1 MSRAHHKQMGR
12 PDRWPSGRCER
23 GHDVTLPG
31 AVRIEGTARICVECR
46 REKQRQWARDRAATQ
61 RPTGPTFDR
70 CVVCGGPKKARARR
84 AVKTCGPKCLAELNR
99 TSGRRAQLK
108 RERSMTDA
116 EIHVFMGLRMRAEI
130 ASPLERAELLAQA
143 ETIRLHGLPAEK
155 GTERQDAFNARRR
168 RYEIAK
174 ARAKLLAASG
184 AAGGDGGPN
193 AGDRDPAPAGD
204 RRDGGAVGAFDAAA
218 AQEPELGRG
227 YPDGPGCVLPWD
239 PRLRGVD
246 QVVESLSVAHAA
258 ER

>member
-99 TSGRRAQLK
+99 TSE
-108 RERSMTDA
+108 ERQPTQA
-116 EIHVFMGLRMRAEI
+116 EIIKILDLRSRAEI
-130 ASPLERAELLAQA
+130 APVLEKARLIALAES
-143 ETIRLHGLPAEK
+143 IRLHGLPSEK

-168 RYEIAK
+168 RCEIAK

-184 AAGGDGGPN
+184 AAGGDGGADAVDGDAQ
-193 AGDRDPAPAGD
+193 AGGD
-204 RRDGGAVGAFDAAA
+204 ERDGATSGPADGAV
-218 AQEPELGRG
+218 P
-227 YPDGPGCVLPWD
+227 
-239 PRLRGVD
+239 
-246 QVVESLSVAHAA
+246 QVVEGLGRDAEPVGQGFQGVAGG
-258 ER
+258 RDVQ

>member
-1 MSRAHHKQMGR
+1 MSRAHHKQTGR

-46 REKQRQWARDRAATQ
+46 REKQREWARNRAATQ

-108 RERSMTDA
+108 RERQPTQA
-116 EIHVFMGLRMRAEI
+116 EIIKILDLRSRAEI
-130 ASPLERAELLAQA
+130 APVLEKARLIALAES
-143 ETIRLHGLPAEK
+143 IRLHGLPSEK
-155 GTERQDAFNARRR
+155 GTERQDAYNARRR

-174 ARAKLLAASG
+174 ARAKLLGASG
-184 AAGGDGGPN
+184 AAGGDGGPD

-204 RRDGGAVGAFDAAA
+204 RRDGGAVGVVDEAA
-218 AQEPELGRG
+218 AQRAEGGRADS
-227 YPDGPGCVLPWD
+227 DGSGGILERNAGSGV
-239 PRLRGVD
+239 VD
-246 QVVESLSVAHAA
+246 QAFEGLMHAGA
-258 ER
+258 G

>member
-1 MSRAHHKQMGR
+1 MSRAHHKRVGR

-99 TSGRRAQLK
+99 TSGRRAQLP
-108 RERSMTDA
+108 RERQPTQA
-116 EIHVFMGLRMRAEI
+116 EIIKILDLRSRAEI
-130 ASPLERAELLAQA
+130 APVLEKARLIALAES
-143 ETIRLHGLPAEK
+143 IRLHGLPSEK

-184 AAGGDGGPN
+184 AAGSDGGPN

-204 RRDGGAVGAFDAAA
+204 GRDGGAVGAFDAAA

-227 YPDGPGCVLPWD
+227 DPDGPGCVLPWD

-246 QVVESLSVAHAA
+246 HVVESLGVAHAA